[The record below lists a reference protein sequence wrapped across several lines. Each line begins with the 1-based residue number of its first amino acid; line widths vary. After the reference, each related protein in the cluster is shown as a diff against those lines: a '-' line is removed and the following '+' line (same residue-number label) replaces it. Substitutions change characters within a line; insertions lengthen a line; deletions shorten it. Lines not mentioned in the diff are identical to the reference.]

1 MSNNSLNNNS
11 FDCALRSPFS
21 EIYHTAIS
29 PPAVLCNDRE
39 ATYSLSLNGFIK
51 LQSHYHKSVFRS
63 MFFWPVKPH
72 TTTAA
77 CFLLPALR
85 QVHLE
90 GDRTAFPPY
99 SLGSVS
105 QRRSSERRRNKGR
118 NKGNKGTVLL
128 ETKGRSFCICLPD
141 SQQSEAQTRG
151 RKQKDRPRDLHSF
164 ITVPVTYKR
173 TIPVTFILFHVPP
186 PTQATPHIS
195 LNLQLQTGRP

>member
-118 NKGNKGTVLL
+118 NKGKQRDGPFVSVSLIPNSQKHKQGDGNK
-128 ETKGRSFCICLPD
+128 R
-141 SQQSEAQTRG
+141 
-151 RKQKDRPRDLHSF
+151 
-164 ITVPVTYKR
+164 TVPVTYKR

-195 LNLQLQTGRP
+195 LNLQLRTGRP

>member
-105 QRRSSERRRNKGR
+105 QRRSSERRRNKG
-118 NKGNKGTVLL
+118 TVLL
-128 ETKGRSFCICLPD
+128 YLSKETKGRSFCICLPD
-141 SQQSEAQTRG
+141 PKQRDGPFVSVSLIPNSQKH
-151 RKQKDRPRDLHSF
+151 KQGDGNKR
-164 ITVPVTYKR
+164 TVPVTY
-173 TIPVTFILFHVPP
+173 IPSSQSP
-186 PTQATPHIS
+186 
-195 LNLQLQTGRP
+195 

>member
-128 ETKGRSFCICLPD
+128 ETKGRSFWETKGRSFCICLPD

-151 RKQKDRPRDLHSF
+151 RKQKDRPRDLSS
-164 ITVPVTYKR
+164 P
-173 TIPVTFILFHVPP
+173 
-186 PTQATPHIS
+186 
-195 LNLQLQTGRP
+195 

>member
-118 NKGNKGTVLL
+118 NKGNKGKQRDGPFVSVSLIPNSQKHKQGDGNKRTV
-128 ETKGRSFCICLPD
+128 PV
-141 SQQSEAQTRG
+141 AY
-151 RKQKDRPRDLHSF
+151 
-164 ITVPVTYKR
+164 TVPVTYKR

-195 LNLQLQTGRP
+195 LNLQLRTGRP

>member
-128 ETKGRSFCICLPD
+128 ETKGRSFWGKQRDGPFVSVSLIPN
-141 SQQSEAQTRG
+141 SQRH
-151 RKQKDRPRDLHSF
+151 KQGDGNKR
-164 ITVPVTYKR
+164 TVPVTY
-173 TIPVTFILFHVPP
+173 IPSSQSP
-186 PTQATPHIS
+186 
-195 LNLQLQTGRP
+195 

>member
-1 MSNNSLNNNS
+1 MSNNSGNNNS

-105 QRRSSERRRNKGR
+105 QRRSSERHRNKGR
-118 NKGNKGTVLL
+118 NKA

>member
-105 QRRSSERRRNKGR
+105 QRRSSERHKNKGSRNKD
-118 NKGNKGTVLL
+118 
-128 ETKGRSFCICLPD
+128 GRSED
-141 SQQSEAQTRG
+141 GRESDRG
-151 RKQKDRPRDLHSF
+151 RICGTEGEETAPGDECGAGLVSQRHP
-164 ITVPVTYKR
+164 
-173 TIPVTFILFHVPP
+173 
-186 PTQATPHIS
+186 
-195 LNLQLQTGRP
+195 QLSVRSH

>member
-118 NKGNKGTVLL
+118 NKGNKGKQRDGPFG
-128 ETKGRSFCICLPD
+128 ETKGRSFCIWKQRDGPFVSVSLIPN
-141 SQQSEAQTRG
+141 SQKH
-151 RKQKDRPRDLHSF
+151 KQGDGNKR
-164 ITVPVTYKR
+164 TVPVTS
-173 TIPVTFILFHVPP
+173 P
-186 PTQATPHIS
+186 
-195 LNLQLQTGRP
+195 